1 MQEKLDLD
9 NIPDYMSRVALFQ
22 KYEYK
27 PIENKVLGKG
37 SFGSVYEVKRKNLE
51 ETVAA
56 KRI

>member
-1 MQEKLDLD
+1 
-9 NIPDYMSRVALFQ
+9 MSREALLQ

-27 PIENKVLGKG
+27 PKENKVLGKG
-37 SFGSVYEVKRKNLE
+37 SFGFVYEVKRKNLE